1 MVQAGGVLL
10 LRIWEEVTK
19 LFLHFIM
26 KSTQSP
32 YKSVLSMF
40 ARKEYQEL
48 TGNLSHIHLMLE
60 VNWKKLNKN
69 ETKFVK
75 DLCRCSLMDIV
86 RPSEVKKLIE
96 DGTFNSMEDWTY
108 MINDAKSFLGHICNL
123 QCQMRMADG
132 SFKCRKLNNLKVSE
146 DNTKHTYLSFK
157 NYLP

>member
-10 LRIWEEVTK
+10 LRIWEEVTT

-26 KSTQSP
+26 KSPHSP

-40 ARKEYQEL
+40 ARKEYQEV

-60 VNWKKLNKN
+60 VNWKKLNED

-86 RPSEVKKLIE
+86 RPLEVKK
-96 DGTFNSMEDWTY
+96 
-108 MINDAKSFLGHICNL
+108 NDRRWNI
-123 QCQMRMADG
+123 
-132 SFKCRKLNNLKVSE
+132 
-146 DNTKHTYLSFK
+146 
-157 NYLP
+157 